1 MNRRTLLQGI
11 LGASAALVLPPTIA
25 ENAEATRRY
34 WTGYG
39 AGRWDDHRV
48 FADEFARWQET
59 ARFDASM
66 TDWSKSPLAGM
77 AVRIVDYAF
86 GGSLDW
92 STAEIGVLMPNG
104 MFYTSMQSEGVYVE
118 LAR

>member
-1 MNRRTLLQGI
+1 MNRRALLQGI
-11 LGASAALVLPPTIA
+11 IGASAALVLPPTLA

-39 AGRWDDHRV
+39 AGRWDDGHV
-48 FADEFARWQET
+48 VSTFFEYT
-59 ARFDASM
+59 GIYAS
-66 TDWSKSPLAGM
+66 
-77 AVRIVDYAF
+77 VVEIIDYAF
-86 GGSLDW
+86 DGSLDL
-92 STAEIGVLMPNG
+92 TTREVGVLMPNG